1 MIRAFLAVELDE
13 GLRTGLAQ
21 IQEEV
26 KRRLRLEEFKSVRIA
41 WVQPGSIHL
50 TVKFL
55 GDIEERLVDPLRE
68 AVSSLTQSRSAIQVS
83 IERLGAFPHLQQP
96 RVLWAGPS
104 EVWNQGEDCER
115 LAALHQSIEEAWMS
129 LGFDPDDRPLSPH
142 LTLARVK
149 GGERRV
155 GQALLKSGVMDQSLS
170 LGFMVGSLALMKSE
184 LRPTGSVYTKLW
196 EVAVSNR

>member
-13 GLRTGLAQ
+13 GLRRRLAQ
-21 IQEEV
+21 LQDEI
-26 KRRLRLEEFKSVRIA
+26 KRRLRLEVYKGVRIA

-55 GDIEERLVDPLRE
+55 GDIEERLVGPLCE
-68 AVSSLTQSRSAIQVS
+68 AVSSLNQSHSTIQVPV
-83 IERLGAFPHLQQP
+83 ERLGVFPHLHQP

-104 EVWNQGEDCER
+104 EVWNQGEDWKR
-115 LAALHQSIEEAWMS
+115 LSALYQAVEEAWRS
-129 LGFDPDDRPLSPH
+129 LGFDPEDRSLSPH

-149 GGERRV
+149 GGERWV
-155 GQALLKSGVMDQSLS
+155 GQALIKSGVMDQSLS

-184 LRPTGSVYTKLW
+184 LRPVGPVYTKLW
-196 EVAVSNR
+196 EVSISDR